1 MARNEKEKKQKAKKT
16 PHWFCTI
23 YDDDDDDDILL
34 KSSSSRID
42 SVSQIILSCS
52 TYMCVCVCH
61 NTQAFFMDK
70 RWTVFY
76 ITIMFTR
83 HTHTHIKWIFEGPFS
98 RFLSFWKCWHPLIE
112 NVRSFHHLTVV
123 WITEQG
129 KKTCSSSIHDD
140 DDNNRNHHTS
150 WWMIMLVPQQQQQQE
165 SFSNIFLQE
174 FQCSHHSQ
182 VSQSVLKT
190 KKKRTRS
197 WMKEKKYPNDLI
209 IIGKKKAK
217 LWWSFFNNKNNNNK
231 HTHIR
236 IWLS

>member
-23 YDDDDDDDILL
+23 YDDDDDILF

-83 HTHTHIKWIFEGPFS
+83 HTHTHTSNEFLKAPFLVF
-98 RFLSFWKCWHPLIE
+98 FLSE
-112 NVRSFHHLTVV
+112 NVGILSLRMYDPFIILLWFGSP
-123 WITEQG
+123 
-129 KKTCSSSIHDD
+129 
-140 DDNNRNHHTS
+140 N
-150 WWMIMLVPQQQQQQE
+150 
-165 SFSNIFLQE
+165 
-174 FQCSHHSQ
+174 
-182 VSQSVLKT
+182 
-190 KKKRTRS
+190 
-197 WMKEKKYPNDLI
+197 KEKKLVHHPSMMMMI
-209 IIGKKKAK
+209 IIEIII
-217 LWWSFFNNKNNNNK
+217 LHDEW
-231 HTHIR
+231 
-236 IWLS
+236 

>member
-1 MARNEKEKKQKAKKT
+1 
-16 PHWFCTI
+16 
-23 YDDDDDDDILL
+23 
-34 KSSSSRID
+34 
-42 SVSQIILSCS
+42 
-52 TYMCVCVCH
+52 
-61 NTQAFFMDK
+61 MDK

-165 SFSNIFLQE
+165 ESFSNIFLQE

-190 KKKRTRS
+190 KKKTTRS

-209 IIGKKKAK
+209 IIGKKKLSYDDHFSIIK
-217 LWWSFFNNKNNNNK
+217 IITTNT
-231 HTHIR
+231 HTHTHSDLIVL
-236 IWLS
+236 IQKQTKILLEIEKFINSYLWKSTWANNIDFLLWMLYGDI